1 LSKAP
6 QLSIKIQARCNKS
19 HGTATNKKTTAM
31 FRSWL
36 TTAWRYSLNSRLYT
50 LLNLSGLA
58 AGAAVSLLIALWVRD
73 ELTFNTV
80 HDNYDHIAQV
90 MDNAPADGTITTSEL
105 LPIPLAAELRKRQ
118 YFSRVALYWP
128 DFRHILTTGERSIAQ
143 PGSWVQPDLPVMLTL
158 PMVRGN
164 RDALLDRSNVL
175 IAQSLATALFG
186 KTDPI
191 NQNIRVDNTI
201 EVRVGGVFEDLPGN
215 STFHNTKIFLSLDK
229 AIDEMSWLK
238 GYGSDWTAHGWKC
251 YVQLNDNADL
261 ATVDRDIAPIMANH
275 TKAGGETIF
284 LHPMR
289 SWHLYGTFV
298 NGLAAGGRIGVVR
311 LFAGIGA
318 FVLLLACINFMNI
331 ATARS
336 QRRAKEV
343 GIRKVT
349 GSLRYQLIAQF
360 LGEALIMTILASVLA
375 LGIVQLSLSFF
386 NELAGKRLII
396 PWTDPLFAVL
406 TLAFMLVTAL
416 LAGSYPAFFL
426 SGFSPIGA
434 FRRQSGTPRKVLVVV
449 QFIVSMSLVS
459 GTLLIGRQIDYARG
473 RPIGFS
479 RTGLVNI
486 GKNTGSL
493 YDAPFDAL
501 CNDLLHTGAVSNLAE
516 ASVAAAESPE
526 AGRGVSWQGLDTTTQ
541 PSFTG
546 ILVTPQYGRTMGW
559 ELVAGRDF
567 LPQYATD
574 SNKAIINQSAAKLFG
589 HTQPLGKRITAYGS
603 SYTIIG
609 IVRDMV
615 IASPFQR
622 VRPGLFLLAP
632 DKSLNDIL
640 IRLKPGTPT
649 RPALTAIEKV
659 FKKYNPASPFD
670 YNFVDTDYAQKFAD
684 EEHTDGL
691 AHVFTL
697 LAIFISGLGL
707 FGLAAYTAEQ
717 RIREIGIRKILGS
730 SVFSIWRLL
739 TGEIVL
745 LVLLACAIALPLAAL
760 FMHHW
765 LSQYEYR
772 PAQPWWLFAATVA
785 GGLALA
791 LFTVSFH
798 ALKAAHSSPVKTL
811 RSQ

>member
-1 LSKAP
+1 
-6 QLSIKIQARCNKS
+6 
-19 HGTATNKKTTAM
+19 M

-58 AGAAVSLLIALWVRD
+58 TGAAVSLLIALWVRD

-80 HDNYDHIAQV
+80 HDHYDHIAQV
-90 MDNAPADGTITTSEL
+90 MDNAPADGAITTSEL
-105 LPIPLAAELRKRQ
+105 LPIPLAAELRKRP

-128 DFRHILTTGERSIAQ
+128 DFRHILTAGERSIAQ

-158 PMVRGN
+158 RMARGS

-175 IAQSLATALFG
+175 IAQSLSTALFG
-186 KTDPI
+186 KADPI
-191 NQNIRVDNTI
+191 NQTIRVDNTI
-201 EVRVGGVFEDLPGN
+201 EVKVGGVFEDLPDN

-238 GYGSDWTAHGWKC
+238 GYGADWTAHGWKC

-261 ATVDRDIAPIMANH
+261 AAVNRNIARVMTGH
-275 TKAGGETIF
+275 TNAKGETIF

-298 NGLAAGGRIGVVR
+298 NGQASGGRIGVVR

-336 QRRAKEV
+336 QQRAKEV
-343 GIRKVT
+343 GIRKVI

-360 LGEALIMTILASVLA
+360 LGEALLMTVLAAILA

-396 PWTDPLFAVL
+396 PWTDPLFAML
-406 TLAFMLVTAL
+406 TLAFILVTAF
-416 LAGSYPAFFL
+416 LAGSYPAFYL
-426 SGFSPIGA
+426 SGFSPIGT
-434 FRRQSGTPRKVLVVV
+434 FRLQSGLARKILVVV
-449 QFIVSMSLVS
+449 QFIVSMSLVL
-459 GTLLIGRQIDYARG
+459 GTELIGRQIAYARD
-473 RPIGFS
+473 RQIGFS
-479 RTGLVNI
+479 RDGLLNI
-486 GKNTGSL
+486 GKNTSNL
-493 YDAPFDAL
+493 FDARFDAL
-501 CNDLLHTGAVSNLAE
+501 RDDLLRTGAVSSMAE
-516 ASVAAAESPE
+516 ASVAATE
-526 AGRGVSWQGLDTTTQ
+526 APQADRGVSWQGLDTATQ

-546 ILVTPQYGRTMGW
+546 VLVTPEYGRTMGW

-567 LPQYATD
+567 LPGYATD
-574 SNKAIINQSAAKLFG
+574 SAAAIINQSAAKLFG
-589 HTQPLGKRITAYGS
+589 SVQPLGKQINAYGGR
-603 SYTIIG
+603 YTIIG

-622 VRPGLFLLAP
+622 VRPGVFLLSP
-632 DKSLNDIL
+632 DKSLTNIIL
-640 IRLKPGTPT
+640 RLKPGTPT
-649 RPALTAIEKV
+649 RPALAAIEKV

-670 YNFVDTDYAQKFAD
+670 YRFADTDYAQKFAD
-684 EEHTDGL
+684 EQRIGGL
-691 AHVFTL
+691 ARAFTF

-717 RIREIGIRKILGS
+717 RNREIGIRKVLGS

-739 TGEIVL
+739 TREIVL
-745 LVLLACAIALPLAAL
+745 LVLLACAISLPLAAL
-760 FMHHW
+760 FMHRW

-772 PAQPWWLFAATVA
+772 TAQPWWLFAATVA

-798 ALKAAHSSPVKTL
+798 ALKAARSSPVKTL
-811 RSQ
+811 HGQ

>member
-1 LSKAP
+1 
-6 QLSIKIQARCNKS
+6 
-19 HGTATNKKTTAM
+19 M

-58 AGAAVSLLIALWVRD
+58 TGAAVSLLIALWVRD
-73 ELTFNTV
+73 ELTFNTI
-80 HDNYDHIAQV
+80 HENYDHIAQV
-90 MDNAPADGTITTSEL
+90 MDNAPADGAITTSEL
-105 LPIPLAAELRKRQ
+105 LPIPLAAELRKQ
-118 YFSRVALYWP
+118 KDLSRVALYWP
-128 DFRHILTTGERSIAQ
+128 DFRHILTAGDRSVAQ

-158 PMVRGN
+158 PMVRGS
-164 RDALLDRSNVL
+164 RDALIERSNVL

-186 KTDPI
+186 KTEPI
-191 NQNIRVDNTI
+191 NQVIHVDNTI
-201 EVRVGGVFEDLPGN
+201 TVKVGGVFQDLPAN
-215 STFHNTKIFLSLDK
+215 STFHNAKIFLSLDK
-229 AIDEMSWLK
+229 AIDEMAWLK
-238 GYGSDWTAHGWKC
+238 DYGSDWTAHGWKC
-251 YVQLNDNADL
+251 YVQLNDHADL
-261 ATVDRDIAPIMANH
+261 ATVNRNIASIIAGH
-275 TKAGGETIF
+275 TKTTGETIF

-298 NGLAAGGRIGVVR
+298 NGQATGGRIGVVR

-349 GSLRYQLIAQF
+349 GSLRYQLVAQF
-360 LGEALIMTILASVLA
+360 LGEALMMTALAAILA

-406 TLAFMLVTAL
+406 TLAFILVTAL

-426 SGFSPIGA
+426 SGFKPVNALKGGLVTAAKTSQA
-434 FRRQSGTPRKVLVVV
+434 RKVLVVV
-449 QFIVSMSLVS
+449 QFIVSMSLVIC
-459 GTLLIGRQIDYARG
+459 TLLIGRQIDYARD

-479 RTGLVNI
+479 RDGLLNI
-486 GKNTGSL
+486 GKNTSSL
-493 YDAPFDAL
+493 YDAHFDAL
-501 CNDLLHTGAVSNLAE
+501 RDDLLHTDAVSNMAE
-516 ASVAAAESPE
+516 ASVAATE
-526 AGRGVSWQGLDTTTQ
+526 APQADRGVSWQGLDTTTQ

-546 ILVTPQYGRTMGW
+546 VLVTPEYGRTMHW
-559 ELVAGRDF
+559 ELLAGRDF
-567 LPQYATD
+567 LPNFATD
-574 SNKAIINQSAAKLFG
+574 STQAIINQSAEKLFG
-589 HTQPLGKRITAYGS
+589 KTQPLGKRITAFGS

-609 IVRDMV
+609 IVRDLV

-622 VRPGLFLLAP
+622 VRPGIFLLAP
-632 DKSLNDIL
+632 DKSLNDII
-640 IRLKPGTPT
+640 IRLKPGIPS
-649 RPALTAIEKV
+649 RAALAAIEKV

-684 EEHTDGL
+684 EQRIDGL
-691 AHVFTL
+691 ARAFTI

-717 RIREIGIRKILGS
+717 RNREIGIRKILGS
-730 SVFSIWRLL
+730 SVFGIWRLL
-739 TGEIVL
+739 TGEIVM

-760 FMHHW
+760 FMQHW

-772 PAQPWWLFAATVA
+772 AAQPWWLFAATIA

-798 ALKAAHSSPVKTL
+798 ALKAAHSSPVKAL
-811 RSQ
+811 RI

>member
-1 LSKAP
+1 
-6 QLSIKIQARCNKS
+6 
-19 HGTATNKKTTAM
+19 M

-58 AGAAVSLLIALWVRD
+58 TGAAVSLLIALWVRD
-73 ELTFNTV
+73 ELTFNTI
-80 HDNYDHIAQV
+80 HENYDHIAQV
-90 MDNAPADGTITTSEL
+90 MDNAPADGAITTSEL
-105 LPIPLAAELRKRQ
+105 LPIPLAAELRKQ
-118 YFSRVALYWP
+118 KDFSRVALYWP
-128 DFRHILTTGERSIAQ
+128 DFRHILTAGDRSVAQ

-164 RDALLDRSNVL
+164 RDALLERSNVL

-191 NQNIRVDNTI
+191 NQVIRVDNTI
-201 EVRVGGVFEDLPGN
+201 AVKVGGVFQDLPAN
-215 STFHNTKIFLSLDK
+215 STFHNARIFLSLDK
-229 AIDEMSWLK
+229 AIDEMAWLK
-238 GYGSDWTAHGWKC
+238 DYGSDWTAHGWKC
-251 YVQLNDNADL
+251 YVQLNDHADL
-261 ATVDRDIAPIMANH
+261 ATVNHNIDSIMAGH
-275 TKAGGETIF
+275 TNATGETIF

-298 NGLAAGGRIGVVR
+298 NGQATGGRIGVVR
-311 LFAGIGA
+311 LFAGIGT

-343 GIRKVT
+343 GIRKVI

-360 LGEALIMTILASVLA
+360 LGEALMMTALAAILA

-406 TLAFMLVTAL
+406 SLAFILVTAL
-416 LAGSYPAFFL
+416 LAGSYPAFYL

-434 FRRQSGTPRKVLVVV
+434 FRRQSGLPRKVLVVV
-449 QFIVSMSLVS
+449 QFIVSMSLVIC
-459 GTLLIGRQIDYARG
+459 TLLIGRQIDYARD

-479 RTGLVNI
+479 RDGLLNI
-486 GKNTGSL
+486 GKNTSSL
-493 YDAPFDAL
+493 YDAHFDAL
-501 CNDLLHTGAVSNLAE
+501 RDDLLRTGAVSNMAE
-516 ASVAAAESPE
+516 ASVAATESPQ
-526 AGRGVSWQGLDTTTQ
+526 ADRGVSWQGLDTTTQ

-546 ILVTPQYGRTMGW
+546 ILVTPEYGRTMHW
-559 ELVAGRDF
+559 ELLTGRDF

-589 HTQPLGKRITAYGS
+589 KTQPLGKQINAYGAP
-603 SYTIIG
+603 YTIIG

-632 DKSLNDIL
+632 DKSLNDII
-640 IRLKPGTPT
+640 IRLKPETPT
-649 RPALTAIEKV
+649 RVALTAIEKV

-684 EEHTDGL
+684 EQRIDGL
-691 AHVFTL
+691 ARAFTL

-717 RIREIGIRKILGS
+717 RNREIGIRKILGS

-739 TGEIVL
+739 TGEIVM

-760 FMHHW
+760 FMQHW

-772 PAQPWWLFAATVA
+772 AAQPWWLFAATIA

-798 ALKAAHSSPVKTL
+798 ALKAARRSPVKAL
-811 RSQ
+811 HIQ

>member
-1 LSKAP
+1 
-6 QLSIKIQARCNKS
+6 
-19 HGTATNKKTTAM
+19 M

-36 TTAWRYSLNSRLYT
+36 TTAWRYSLNSRMYT

-58 AGAAVSLLIALWVRD
+58 TGAAVSLLIALWVRD

-80 HDNYDHIAQV
+80 HENYDHIAQI
-90 MDNAPADGTITTSEL
+90 MDNAPAGGSITTSEL

-128 DFRHILTTGERSIAQ
+128 DFRHILTAGERSIAQ

-158 PMVRGN
+158 PMARGR

-186 KTDPI
+186 MSDPI
-191 NQNIRVDNTI
+191 NQIIRVDNSI
-201 EVRVGGVFEDLPGN
+201 EVRVGGVFEDLPDN
-215 STFHNTKIFLSLDK
+215 STFRNTKIFLSLDK

-251 YVQLNDNADL
+251 YVQLNDHADL
-261 ATVDRDIAPIMANH
+261 ATVNRDIARVMADH
-275 TKAGGETIF
+275 TKASGETIF

-289 SWHLYGTFV
+289 RWHLYGTFV
-298 NGLAAGGRIGVVR
+298 NGLSAGGRIGVVR

-336 QRRAKEV
+336 QQRAKEV

-349 GSLRYQLIAQF
+349 GALRYQLVAQF
-360 LGEALIMTILASVLA
+360 LGEALLMTALASILA

-396 PWTDPLFAVL
+396 PWTDPIFAVL

-426 SGFSPIGA
+426 SGFKPVSVLKGGLAVGA
-434 FRRQSGTPRKVLVVV
+434 RTALPRKVLVVV
-449 QFIVSMSLVS
+449 QFIVSMSLVIC
-459 GTLLIGRQIDYARG
+459 TLLIGRQIDYARD

-486 GKNTGSL
+486 GKNTSNL

-501 CNDLLHTGAVSNLAE
+501 RNDLFRTGAVSDIAE
-516 ASVAAAESPE
+516 ASVAATESPE
-526 AGRGVSWQGLDTTTQ
+526 AERGVSWQGLDTTTQ
-541 PSFTG
+541 PAFTR
-546 ILVTPQYGRTMGW
+546 ILVTPEYGRTMGW
-559 ELVAGRDF
+559 NLVAGRDF
-567 LPQYATD
+567 LPNFATD
-574 SNKAIINQSAAKLFG
+574 SNKVVINQSAAKLFG
-589 HTQPLGKRITAYGS
+589 STQPLGKPINAYGGR
-603 SYTIIG
+603 YTIIG
-609 IVRDMV
+609 IVRDLV

-622 VRPGLFLLAP
+622 VRPGVFLLAP
-632 DKSLNDIL
+632 DKSLNDIIL
-640 IRLKPGTPT
+640 RLRPGIST
-649 RPALTAIEKV
+649 RTALSSIGKV
-659 FKKYNPASPFD
+659 FRKYNPASPFD

-684 EEHTDGL
+684 EQRTDGL
-691 AHVFTL
+691 ARAFTL

-717 RIREIGIRKILGS
+717 RNREIGIRKILGA

-760 FMHHW
+760 FMRRW

-772 PAQPWWLFAATVA
+772 TAQPWWLFAATVA

-798 ALKAAHSSPVKTL
+798 ALKAARSSPVKTL
-811 RSQ
+811 HVQ

>member
-1 LSKAP
+1 
-6 QLSIKIQARCNKS
+6 
-19 HGTATNKKTTAM
+19 M

-58 AGAAVSLLIALWVRD
+58 TGAAVSLLIALWVRD
-73 ELTFNTV
+73 ELTFNTI
-80 HDNYDHIAQV
+80 HENYDHIAQV
-90 MDNAPADGTITTSEL
+90 MYNAPADGAITTSEL
-105 LPIPLAAELRKRQ
+105 LPIPLAAELRKQ
-118 YFSRVALYWP
+118 KDFSRVALYWP
-128 DFRHILTTGERSIAQ
+128 DFRHILTAGDRSVAQ

-158 PMVRGN
+158 PMVRGS
-164 RDALLDRSNVL
+164 RDALLERSNVL

-191 NQNIRVDNTI
+191 NQVIRVDNTI
-201 EVRVGGVFEDLPGN
+201 TVKVGGVFEDLPSN
-215 STFHNTKIFLSLDK
+215 STFHKAKIFLSLDK
-229 AIDEMSWLK
+229 AIDEMAWLK
-238 GYGSDWTAHGWKC
+238 DYASDWTAHGWKC
-251 YVQLNDNADL
+251 YVQLNDHADL
-261 ATVDRDIAPIMANH
+261 ATANH
-275 TKAGGETIF
+275 NIAGVMARHTNATGETNF

-298 NGLAAGGRIGVVR
+298 NGQASGGRIGVVR

-349 GSLRYQLIAQF
+349 GSLRHQLIAQF
-360 LGEALIMTILASVLA
+360 LGEALMMTALAAILA

-406 TLAFMLVTAL
+406 TLAFILVTAL
-416 LAGSYPAFFL
+416 LAGSYPAFVL

-434 FRRQSGTPRKVLVVV
+434 FRRQSGLPRKVLVVV
-449 QFIVSMSLVS
+449 QFIVSMSLVI
-459 GTLLIGRQIDYARG
+459 GTLLIGRQIDYARD

-479 RTGLVNI
+479 RDGLLNI
-486 GKNTGSL
+486 GKNTSSL
-493 YDAPFDAL
+493 YDAHFDAL
-501 CNDLLHTGAVSNLAE
+501 RDDLLHTGAVSNMAE
-516 ASVAAAESPE
+516 ASVAATE
-526 AGRGVSWQGLDTTTQ
+526 APQADRGVSWQGLDTTTQ

-546 ILVTPQYGRTMGW
+546 ILVTPEYGRTMHW
-559 ELVAGRDF
+559 ELLAGRDF

-589 HTQPLGKRITAYGS
+589 KTQPLGKRITAFGS
-603 SYTIIG
+603 NYTVIG
-609 IVRDMV
+609 IVRDLV
-615 IASPFQR
+615 IASPFQS
-622 VRPGLFLLAP
+622 VRPGVFLLAP

-640 IRLKPGTPT
+640 IRLKPGTQT
-649 RPALTAIEKV
+649 RASIAAIEKV

-670 YNFVDTDYAQKFAD
+670 YNFVDTDYAQKFND
-684 EEHTDGL
+684 EQRIDGL
-691 AHVFTL
+691 ARAFTL

-717 RIREIGIRKILGS
+717 RNREIGIRKILGS
-730 SVFSIWRLL
+730 SVFGIWRLL
-739 TGEIVL
+739 TGEIVI

-760 FMHHW
+760 FMQHW

-772 PAQPWWLFAATVA
+772 AAQPWWLFAATIA

-798 ALKAAHSSPVKTL
+798 ALKAAHSSPVKSL
-811 RSQ
+811 RI

>member
-1 LSKAP
+1 
-6 QLSIKIQARCNKS
+6 
-19 HGTATNKKTTAM
+19 M

-80 HDNYDHIAQV
+80 HDHYDRIAQV
-90 MDNAPADGTITTSEL
+90 LDNTPADGAITTSEL

-128 DFRHILTTGERSIAQ
+128 DFRHILTAGERSIAQ

-158 PMVRGN
+158 PMVRGS
-164 RDALLDRSNVL
+164 RDALLDRSDVL
-175 IAQSLATALFG
+175 VAQSLATALFG

-191 NQNIRVDNTI
+191 NQVIRVDNTI
-201 EVRVGGVFEDLPGN
+201 EVKVGGVFEDLPDN
-215 STFHNTKIFLSLDK
+215 STFHNAKIFLSLDK
-229 AIDEMSWLK
+229 AIDEMAWLK
-238 GYGSDWTAHGWKC
+238 GYGADWTAHGWKC

-261 ATVDRDIAPIMANH
+261 ATVNRDIASIMADH

-289 SWHLYGTFV
+289 KWHLYGTFV
-298 NGLAAGGRIGVVR
+298 NGLAAGGRIAVVR

-349 GSLRYQLIAQF
+349 GSLRYQLVIQF
-360 LGEALIMTILASVLA
+360 LGEALLMTALAAILA
-375 LGIVQLSLSFF
+375 LGIVQLTLSFF

-396 PWTDPLFAVL
+396 PWTDPLFATL
-406 TLAFMLVTAL
+406 TLAFILVTAL
-416 LAGSYPAFFL
+416 LAGSYPAFYL
-426 SGFSPIGA
+426 SGFSPIGT
-434 FRRQSGTPRKVLVVV
+434 FRRQSGLARKILVVV
-449 QFIVSMSLVS
+449 QFIVSMSLVI
-459 GTLLIGRQIDYARG
+459 GTLLIGRQIDYARD

-479 RTGLVNI
+479 RDGLLNI
-486 GKNTGSL
+486 GKNTSNL
-493 YDAPFDAL
+493 YDASFAAL
-501 CNDLLHTGAVSNLAE
+501 RDDLLHTGAVSNLAE
-516 ASVAAAESPE
+516 ASVAATESPD
-526 AGRGVSWQGLDTTTQ
+526 AGRGVSWQGLDTAAQ

-546 ILVTPQYGRTMGW
+546 VLVTPEYGRTMGW

-567 LPQYATD
+567 LPGYATD

-589 HTQPLGKRITAYGS
+589 PTQPLGKQINAYGGR
-603 SYTIIG
+603 YTIIG
-609 IVRDMV
+609 VVRDLV

-632 DKSLNDIL
+632 DKLLNDIIL
-640 IRLKPGTPT
+640 RLRPGVPT
-649 RPALTAIEKV
+649 RSALQAIEKV
-659 FKKYNPASPFD
+659 FRKFNPVSPFD

-684 EEHTDGL
+684 EQRIDGL
-691 AHVFTL
+691 ARAFTV
-697 LAIFISGLGL
+697 LAIFISCLGL

-717 RIREIGIRKILGS
+717 RNREIGIRKILGS

-745 LVLLACAIALPLAAL
+745 LVLLACAISLPLAAL
-760 FMHHW
+760 FMHRW

-772 PAQPWWLFAATVA
+772 TAQPWWLFAATVA

-791 LFTVSFH
+791 LLTVSFH
-798 ALKAAHSSPVKTL
+798 ALKAARTPPVKAL
-811 RSQ
+811 HGQ